1 MAGVIAISQPGK
13 NMKTKTK
20 REKRTVKVN
29 VRARK
34 NEDGTRTLYGMP
46 IVYDKKSEDL
56 GFFETIKRGAAKN
69 ALERS
74 DVRVLYGHNSDT
86 LLPLGRTSAGT
97 ARAYDSDEGVMMEV
111 DLPDTQFAR
120 DLQVS
125 IDRGDVDQMSFA
137 FDVLDDVWRTE
148 DGVDHRDINEIGELY
163 DFSVVVYP
171 AYQDTTV
178 ALRSLEQHKR
188 SGVTASELDVTIENE
203 DIEIDLLLNN
213 TNQEV

>member
-1 MAGVIAISQPGK
+1 MESKIE
-13 NMKTKTK
+13 

-29 VRARK
+29 VRAK
-34 NEDGTRTLYGMP
+34 VNEDGTRTLTGMP
-46 IVYDKKSEDL
+46 IVYEKKSEDL

-69 ALERS
+69 ALGRS

-86 LLPLGRTSAGT
+86 LLPLGRTAAGT
-97 ARAYDSDEGVMMEV
+97 ARAVDTDDGVMMEV
-111 DLPDTQFAR
+111 DLPDTQFSK

-125 IDRGDVDQMSFA
+125 IDRGDVNQMSFA
-137 FDVLDDVWRTE
+137 FDVLDDEWRTE
-148 DGVDHRDINEIGELY
+148 GGRDHRDITEIGELY

-171 AYQDTTV
+171 AYTDTKV

-188 SGVTASELDVTIENE
+188 SGATTSQLDATIEDE
-203 DIEIDLLLNN
+203 DIEIDLLLNH